1 MNTQGQQAM
10 TIAWQYSAP
19 VQLERHV
26 TCQRGAAQQP
36 QLFES
41 AVTSVGK
48 ICRDSYRGQ
57 GETGIAC
64 NELCEQLQ
72 SAQAC
77 DRVKAVV
84 LRVDC
89 PGRQHHGIINTLV
102 EPSICSLNIWLSTLC
117 SALAWSGQIKALS
130 A

>member
-48 ICRDSYRGQ
+48 I
-57 GETGIAC
+57 
-64 NELCEQLQ
+64 
-72 SAQAC
+72 
-77 DRVKAVV
+77 
-84 LRVDC
+84 
-89 PGRQHHGIINTLV
+89 
-102 EPSICSLNIWLSTLC
+102 
-117 SALAWSGQIKALS
+117 
-130 A
+130 